1 MSYLLG
7 FKSIQKEGGKLVFTR
22 ANGANIALS
31 LKNKKN
37 IDSLIE
43 RQAESEIKK
52 YNDKTTNALIV
63 RAAATTY
70 CMLTCT
76 NEPKIIVVHLIFTAL
91 FTVVDDGSE
100 IVKK

>member
-7 FKSIQKEGGKLVFTR
+7 FKRIQKEGGKMVFTR

-31 LKNKKN
+31 LKNKEN
-37 IDSLIE
+37 IDLLIE

-52 YNDKTTNALIV
+52 YNEKITDALIA

-70 CMLTCT
+70 CMLTYT
-76 NEPKIIVVHLIFTAL
+76 NEPKIIVAHLIFTAL
-91 FTVVDDGSE
+91 FTIVDDGSE